1 MIKCNEIGENSILVE
16 ALDTYKVNSISDN
29 VLGYVPEPG
38 YQFRV
43 TKERLETL
51 LGKNGHNLVFVKVI
65 EEPKEEVKVEKK
77 TIKKKKIK

>member
-16 ALDTYKVNSISDN
+16 ALDTYKANSISDN